1 MALEFE
7 MKVGDRV
14 VIKSNLSVD
23 DPYPCGVTDEMVS
36 MAGQVCTV
44 ARVSSTENDCQIVEI
59 AEDEYGF
66 SWSTQMFEGL
76 ADRFYYLRTEYILV
90 ELRDGRLMLK
100 YKNSIMTQ
108 NGFAIGISNYD
119 GAKHKTKSELD
130 IVKVYEPKSE
140 NYRFEKGECIWQ
152 EEAAVEE

>member
-14 VIKSNLSVD
+14 LIKPNLSED
-23 DPYPCGVTDEMVS
+23 DTYPCGVTGEMVAL
-36 MAGQVCTV
+36 AGHVVTVKRIIEDDGEYQVVTL
-44 ARVSSTENDCQIVEI
+44 E
-59 AEDEYGF
+59 EDEYEFG
-66 SWSTQMFEGL
+66 WSTPMFEGL
-76 ADRFYYLRTEYILV
+76 AGGFYHLRTEYALV

-108 NGFAIGISNYD
+108 NGFAIGINNYD

-140 NYRFEKGECIWQ
+140 NYRFEKGKCIWQ
-152 EEAAVEE
+152 EETEEV

>member
-14 VIKSNLSVD
+14 VIKPDLSVD
-23 DPYPCGVTDEMVS
+23 DNYPCGVTDEMVAL
-36 MAGQVCTV
+36 AGQVVTV
-44 ARVSSTENDCQIVEI
+44 SEIISTEANYQIVKIE
-59 AEDEYGF
+59 EDEYGF
-66 SWSTQMFEGL
+66 SWSTPMLTGL
-76 ADRFYYLRTEYILV
+76 AGGFYHLRTEYSLV

-100 YKNSIMTQ
+100 YKNSIMTP

-119 GAKHKTKSELD
+119 GAKHKAKSELD

-152 EEAAVEE
+152 EETEGV

>member
-14 VIKSNLSVD
+14 TIKSNLSD
-23 DPYPCGVTDEMVS
+23 DDSYPCGVASEMAE
-36 MAGQVCTV
+36 MAGNVCTV
-44 ARVSSTENDCQIVEI
+44 KRIINTHDDYQVVELE
-59 AEDEYGF
+59 EDEYCF
-66 SWSTQMFEGL
+66 AWSTPMFDGL
-76 ADRFYYLRTEYILV
+76 AGGFYFLRGEYNLV
-90 ELRDGRLMLK
+90 ELRDGRLLLK

-108 NGFAIGISNYD
+108 NGFAIGINNYD
-119 GAKHKTKSELD
+119 GAKHKSKNELD

-152 EEAAVEE
+152 EEAEEA

>member
-14 VIKSNLSVD
+14 TIKTELSVD
-23 DPYPCGVTDEMVS
+23 DPYPCGVADEMAE
-36 MAGQVCTV
+36 MAGMVCTV
-44 ARVSSTENDCQIVEI
+44 KRIVETNGDYQVVELE
-59 AEDEYGF
+59 EDENGF
-66 SWSTQMFEGL
+66 NWSTMMFDGL
-76 ADRFYYLRTEYILV
+76 ADGFYYLRTEYMLV

-108 NGFAIGISNYD
+108 NGFAIGVNNYD
-119 GAKHKTKSELD
+119 GSKHNSKSEFD
-130 IVKVYEPKSE
+130 IVKVYKPTSE

-152 EEAAVEE
+152 ETVEEA

>member
-1 MALEFE
+1 MALDFE

-14 VIKSNLSVD
+14 IIKANLSAD
-23 DPYPCGVTDEMVS
+23 DPYPCGVADEMAA
-36 MAGQVCTV
+36 MAGQVCTISKIIG
-44 ARVSSTENDCQIVEI
+44 AEKDYQIVELE
-59 AEDEYGF
+59 EDEYGF
-66 SWSTQMFEGL
+66 SWSTPMIEGL
-76 ADRFYYLRTEYILV
+76 AGGFYYLRTEYILV

-108 NGFAIGISNYD
+108 NGFAIGINNYD

-140 NYRFEKGECIWQ
+140 NYRFEKGACIWQ
-152 EEAAVEE
+152 EEIEEA

>member
-14 VIKSNLSVD
+14 MIKPNLSVD
-23 DPYPCGVTDEMVS
+23 DSYPCGVADEMVEL
-36 MAGQVCTV
+36 AGQVMTV
-44 ARVSSTENDCQIVEI
+44 REIISVENNCQVVRLE
-59 AEDEYGF
+59 EDDYGF
-66 SWSTQMFEGL
+66 AWSTPMFEGL
-76 ADRFYYLRTEYILV
+76 AGGFYHLRTEYNLV

-100 YKNSIMTQ
+100 YKNSIMTP

-119 GAKHKTKSELD
+119 GAKHKSKRELD

-152 EEAAVEE
+152 EETEEV